1 MVMVAAGDPQE
12 EIMRSSAK
20 CMLMAVAAAAVITG
34 AASSAQAGGF
44 LADTFIRPFSPKL
57 AREADKAHARMGNPL
72 DHAANAAA
80 GRVADA
86 LVPGSGP
93 AVQAALE
100 ARRAAK

>member
-1 MVMVAAGDPQE
+1 
-12 EIMRSSAK
+12 MRNYAK
-20 CMLMAVAAAAVITG
+20 RMLMAAAAAAVMTG
-34 AASSAQAGGF
+34 TASSAYAGGF

-57 AREADKAHARMGNPL
+57 ARELNKEHAKLGNPL

-80 GRVADA
+80 GRAADV

-93 AVQAALE
+93 LVQGALE

>member
-1 MVMVAAGDPQE
+1 
-12 EIMRSSAK
+12 MRNSAK
-20 CMLMAVAAAAVITG
+20 RMLMGAAAAVVITG
-34 AASSAQAGGF
+34 AVSPAYAGGS

-57 AREADKAHARMGNPL
+57 ARDADKAHTRIGNPL

-86 LVPGSGP
+86 LAPGSGP
-93 AVQAALE
+93 LVQGALE